1 MNEPL
6 IFFQLAGSNN
16 FNETFD
22 DLLLNNLTT
31 TLITSDDDEAQKII
45 LSDDETTLGTDKPD
59 KPDKTDK
66 PDKRDDKQFAK
77 GVNDKNI
84 QRLQS
89 ELNIND
95 KNVVAVVRT
104 SFESGSPMLKAL
116 RTS

>member
-1 MNEPL
+1 MNGPF

-31 TLITSDDDEAQKII
+31 TLITSDDDEAQKMI

-59 KPDKTDK
+59 KPDKT
-66 PDKRDDKQFAK
+66 DKRDDKQFAK

-95 KNVVAVVRT
+95 KNVAAVVRT